1 MRAPAFT
8 RMVSMKDAPAI
19 YLGQIVSKNNFR
31 VFIYAPDGSQK
42 LVESWDS
49 YEKHMESG
57 LWFAT
62 REDAQ
67 ESVSPPEKPKR
78 VRKPASKAVGE
89 TTLELKEEL
98 ALIEEDFIDLD
109 EPAPA
114 QDLAFEV
121 TNDDFLP
128 KKARK

>member
-1 MRAPAFT
+1 
-8 RMVSMKDAPAI
+8 MKEAPAI

-49 YEKHMESG
+49 YEKHMETG

-62 REDAQ
+62 REDATAP
-67 ESVSPPEKPKR
+67 VEKPKPAR
-78 VRKPASKAVGE
+78 VRKPAAKAV
-89 TTLELKEEL
+89 KDDSPV
-98 ALIEEDFIDLD
+98 IEDDFVDMD
-109 EPAPA
+109 EPLPTE
-114 QDLAFEV
+114 DLAFEV

>member
-1 MRAPAFT
+1 
-8 RMVSMKDAPAI
+8 MVAMKDAPAI

-57 LWFAT
+57 VWFAT

-67 ESVSPPEKPKR
+67 LSVPSEKPKVPR
-78 VRKPASKAVGE
+78 SRKEIVKP
-89 TTLELKEEL
+89 LELKEDPV
-98 ALIEEDFIDLD
+98 IEDDGIDL
-109 EPAPA
+109 EEAAPS

-121 TNDDFLP
+121 TADDDFLP

>member
-1 MRAPAFT
+1 MTVPAFT
-8 RMVSMKDAPAI
+8 RMVAMKDAPAI

-57 LWFAT
+57 VWFAT
-62 REDAQ
+62 RDDA
-67 ESVSPPEKPKR
+67 ELSKAPVEADKPKR
-78 VRKPASKAVGE
+78 VRKPVSVK
-89 TTLELKEEL
+89 TLELKEDP
-98 ALIEEDFIDLD
+98 ALIEEDFVDLD
-109 EPAPA
+109 VAAPA
-114 QDLAFEV
+114 DGLGFEV
-121 TNDDFLP
+121 TGDDDFLP

>member
-1 MRAPAFT
+1 
-8 RMVSMKDAPAI
+8 MVAMKDAPAI

-57 LWFAT
+57 VWFAT
-62 REDAQ
+62 RDDAQ
-67 ESVSPPEKPKR
+67 ASIAEPEKPKR
-78 VRKPASKAVGE
+78 VRKPAVVKP
-89 TTLELKEEL
+89 
-98 ALIEEDFIDLD
+98 IEVKD
-109 EPAPA
+109 EPVGVLGEIDVEIDSEPEPA

-128 KKARK
+128 KTKKAR

>member
-1 MRAPAFT
+1 
-8 RMVSMKDAPAI
+8 MKDSPAI
-19 YLGQIVSKNNFR
+19 YLGQIVSKNNLR

-67 ESVSPPEKPKR
+67 ESVATPEKPKR
-78 VRKPASKAVGE
+78 VRKPAPKMVGE
-89 TTLELKEEL
+89 TTLEIKEES
-98 ALIEEDFIDLD
+98 AVVEENFIDLD